1 VQTRNND
8 KTVRIFHLAENRVVT
23 TLHVDVSTNHASISP
38 DGQHLVVVGDSPEVY
53 FYHPASSGSGS
64 GSPATGIGEAGCG
77 SWVLSSHPPLKAGT
91 DSDALM
97 STSFSSSSLHCA
109 VASQAG
115 IITIFD
121 TRYLS
126 CDDGCDPL
134 VKTIKSSRPLSES
147 GAVRSVQFAP
157 APWDLLVWAEHAGRV
172 CIADARSNFTRR
184 QVIDVL
190 AEKEELIEAEVEE
203 VQELPSAWDISQSLL
218 GNPTSTR
225 SSRDFDEHDD
235 DITLSSSASI
245 HELADLVLDSSS
257 EWLSARVRSLAPAS
271 YLPPS
276 SNPDI
281 LNNSLSLRS
290 SGPGLGSTPSLLRD
304 YRERLIERERAR
316 QRLHEPPRRRNSIH
330 PSYADHSTSTSSSS
344 SAATTPGERERSR
357 LSRGSTLV
365 PSFRPLEQFTGL
377 LADQRRRRRGGRL
390 EAETASFSY
399 PYHNDGVDITG
410 CTLAPDGR
418 KL

>member
-1 VQTRNND
+1 
-8 KTVRIFHLAENRVVT
+8 
-23 TLHVDVSTNHASISP
+23 
-38 DGQHLVVVGDSPEVY
+38 
-53 FYHPASSGSGS
+53 
-64 GSPATGIGEAGCG
+64 
-77 SWVLSSHPPLKAGT
+77 
-91 DSDALM
+91 
-97 STSFSSSSLHCA
+97 
-109 VASQAG
+109 
-115 IITIFD
+115 
-121 TRYLS
+121 
-126 CDDGCDPL
+126 
-134 VKTIKSSRPLSES
+134 
-147 GAVRSVQFAP
+147 
-157 APWDLLVWAEHAGRV
+157 
-172 CIADARSNFTRR
+172 
-184 QVIDVL
+184 VL

-235 DITLSSSASI
+235 DVTLPNSSI

-304 YRERLIERERAR
+304 YRERLMERERAR
-316 QRLHEPPRRRNSIH
+316 QRMHDPPRRRNSIH

-344 SAATTPGERERSR
+344 SATTTPGERERSR

-365 PSFRPLEQFTGL
+365 PSLMPLETLGGL
-377 LADQRRRRRGGRL
+377 LAEQRRRQRRGGRL
-390 EAETASFSY
+390 EAEMPFSY
-399 PYHNDGVDITG
+399 SYQDNGVDITG

>member
-134 VKTIKSSRPLSES
+134 VKTIKSSRPLSEA
-147 GAVRSVQFAP
+147 GAVRSVQFSP
-157 APWDLLVWAEHAGRV
+157 APWDLLVWAEHCGRV
-172 CIADARSNFTRR
+172 CVADARSNFTRR

-203 VQELPSAWDISQSLL
+203 VQELPSAWDISQNLL

-235 DITLSSSASI
+235 DITLPNSSI

-271 YLPPS
+271 YLLPS

-304 YRERLIERERAR
+304 YRERLTERERAR
-316 QRLHEPPRRRNSIH
+316 QRMYDPPRRRNSIH

-344 SAATTPGERERSR
+344 SATTTPGERERSR

-365 PSFRPLEQFTGL
+365 PSLMPLETLGGL
-377 LADQRRRRRGGRL
+377 LAEQRRRQRRGGRL
-390 EAETASFSY
+390 EAEMPFSY
-399 PYHNDGVDITG
+399 SHQDNGVDITG